1 MRKFWIYLAMP
12 VALLNGCQRQQAAL
26 EEAENLAVE
35 SSQETSSVE
44 ENSENEQEN
53 DVTLKESLENET
65 TTDNE
70 NETDINHRETGP
82 IFLGNRT
89 EAETNSISENPPNP
103 LANQHSIREAPFHGA
118 TVSIIQSE
126 KEKASEIT
134 EEEIEAMVRE
144 VAADLNTVV
153 QNGQTVVI

>member
-82 IFLGNRT
+82 IFLGNPT
-89 EAETNSISENPPNP
+89 ET
-103 LANQHSIREAPFHGA
+103 
-118 TVSIIQSE
+118 
-126 KEKASEIT
+126 
-134 EEEIEAMVRE
+134 
-144 VAADLNTVV
+144 
-153 QNGQTVVI
+153 